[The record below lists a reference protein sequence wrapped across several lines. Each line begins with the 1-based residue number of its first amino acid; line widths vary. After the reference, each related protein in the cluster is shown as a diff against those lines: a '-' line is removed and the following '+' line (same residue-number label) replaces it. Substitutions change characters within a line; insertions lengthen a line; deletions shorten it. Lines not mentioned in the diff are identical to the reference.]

1 MSHPL
6 QQFYYVSILCHHRHT
21 WCPLTAFI
29 VAQTIGG
36 AIFVSA
42 GQSAF
47 SNQFIKSLSRNVPE
61 LDPAQ
66 AITVGA
72 TALRSVYHGA
82 QLEGVIAS
90 YMDGIQVAFALSI
103 GLAGV
108 ATVVSL
114 TVPWVSV
121 KGKAELTVG

>member
-1 MSHPL
+1 M
-6 QQFYYVSILCHHRHT
+6 
-21 WCPLTAFI
+21 
-29 VAQTIGG
+29 
-36 AIFVSA
+36 VSA

-47 SNQFIKSLSRNVPE
+47 SNQFIKSLARNVPE
-61 LDPAQ
+61 LDPNK

-72 TALRSVYHGA
+72 SSLRSVYHGV

-103 GLAGV
+103 GLAGLAAV
-108 ATVVSL
+108 AGL

-121 KGKAELTVG
+121 KGKVEFTAG